1 MRGGNNMYYEN
12 KRTFYIKQYGPAAL
26 ILLVA
31 LVLIGT
37 GIYLAVK
44 PDANNLQA
52 NKDNTNNTPSEVI
65 TTNQYTLSDQAY
77 EGKVIAVNGLS
88 IKIEANGSI
97 NEVNLI
103 GIKQNKNNKSLSN
116 KISEDLTG
124 KNVTVDFDSVKVEG
138 GKTYAYIYVN
148 KSLYN
153 ETLLAQGLAEL
164 RPEKQNIN
172 KLDVLLAAQLTAK
185 HDMKGIWS
193 Y

>member
-1 MRGGNNMYYEN
+1 MYYEN

-26 ILLVA
+26 MLLIA

-37 GIYLAVK
+37 GIYIAVK
-44 PDANNLQA
+44 PNENNLHA
-52 NKDNTNNTPSEVI
+52 SNTNNAPTEVI

-88 IKIEANGSI
+88 IKIEANGSV
-97 NEVNLI
+97 NDVNLI
-103 GIKQNKNNKSLSN
+103 GIKQNKNNKNLSN
-116 KISEDLTG
+116 QISSDLMG
-124 KNVTVDFDSVKVEG
+124 KTVTVDFDNVKVEN
-138 GKTYAYIYVN
+138 GKTYAYVYVN

-153 ETLLAQGLAEL
+153 EILLVQGLAEL
-164 RPEKQNIN
+164 RAEKQNIN

-185 HDMKGIWS
+185 HEMKGIWS

>member
-1 MRGGNNMYYEN
+1 MYYEN

-26 ILLVA
+26 ILLIA

-37 GIYLAVK
+37 GIYLGLK
-44 PDANNLQA
+44 PEDNKLIANNG
-52 NKDNTNNTPSEVI
+52 NTDNNTPTEVMS
-65 TTNQYTLSDQAY
+65 TNSYTLSDQAY

-88 IKIEANGSI
+88 IKVEANGTESQI
-97 NEVNLI
+97 YLI
-103 GIKQNKNNKSLSN
+103 GIKQNKNNKELSK
-116 KISEDLTG
+116 KISNDLVGQT
-124 KNVTVDFDSVKVEG
+124 VTIDFDTVKVED
-138 GKTYAYIYVN
+138 GKTYAYVYVN

-153 ETLLAQGLAEL
+153 ETLLLNGYAEL
-164 RPEKQNIN
+164 KAERQNIN